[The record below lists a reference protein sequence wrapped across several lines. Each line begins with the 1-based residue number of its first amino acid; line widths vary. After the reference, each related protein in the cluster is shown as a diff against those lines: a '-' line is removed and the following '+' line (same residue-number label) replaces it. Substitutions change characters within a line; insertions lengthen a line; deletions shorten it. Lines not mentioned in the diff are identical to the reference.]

1 MEGNK
6 RLTRT
11 ELKHFSVLQT
21 AANVRLH
28 NFLAIGCI
36 ESGED
41 TDVGEAYEGAE
52 HQTLHA
58 GDIDVLYTASG
69 RVHGVCFSRRQ
80 KVGRDF
86 IF

>member
-1 MEGNK
+1 M
-6 RLTRT
+6 
-11 ELKHFSVLQT
+11 H
-21 AANVRLH
+21 LH
-28 NFLAIGCI
+28 NSNFLSVGCI
-36 ESGED
+36 ESGKD
-41 TDVGEAYEGAE
+41 TDVGEANEDAE

-69 RVHGVCFSRRQ
+69 GVHGVCFSRRQ